1 MDRETT
7 RKYILKIALCGVFTA
22 VVFLATQIKVS
33 TSIGYANLGDGF
45 ILASSFLL
53 GPIAFFPA
61 AIGSALADLF
71 LGYAN
76 YVPATF
82 IIKGLMGLVAGLILK
97 QKNVSR
103 KKKLLAVFLAEL
115 IMVSLYFGFES
126 LPFMYGPAAA
136 SGSILAN
143 AFQGVVAMVLG
154 IVFMEA
160 LQRLKIRYYEKL
172 H

>member
-1 MDRETT
+1 MKKETT
-7 RKYILKIALCGVFTA
+7 QKYILRIALCGVLAA
-22 VVFLATQIKVS
+22 VVFLATQLKIN

-45 ILASSFLL
+45 ILASAFLL

-103 KKKLLAVFLAEL
+103 KKKFLAVFLSEA
-115 IMVSLYFGFES
+115 IMVSLYFGFEA

-136 SGSILAN
+136 TGSLLPNI
-143 AFQGVVAMVLG
+143 FQGVVAMVLG
-154 IVFMEA
+154 FVFMEA
-160 LQRLKIRYYEKL
+160 LQRLKNRYYEKL

>member
-1 MDRETT
+1 MKKETT
-7 RKYILKIALCGVFTA
+7 QKYILRIAMCGVLAA
-22 VVFLATQIKVS
+22 VVFLATQIKVN

-45 ILASSFLL
+45 ILASAFLL

-82 IIKGLMGLVAGLILK
+82 VIKGLMGLVAGLLMN

-103 KKKLLAVFLAEL
+103 KRKLLAVFLSEL
-115 IMVSLYFGFES
+115 IMVALYFGFEA

-136 SGSILAN
+136 AGSVVSNL
-143 AFQGVVAMVLG
+143 FQGVVAMVLG
-154 IVFMEA
+154 FVFMEA
-160 LQRLKIRYYEKL
+160 LQRLKNRYYEKL